1 MIGTNRYIGSPI
13 ERIEDLRFLRGR
25 GQFVGDL
32 KRENMLHAAILRS
45 PVAHGL
51 VAAVDAS
58 AALSILGV
66 RAVITAK
73 DIGTV
78 PRIPL
83 RLLPL
88 PGTERFLQPVIAA
101 DRVRYVG
108 EPIAVVLADS
118 AALAEDGVGAMGLDI
133 EELRPVSDRRASG
146 KNEILLFEEAGTNR
160 AMTFTAISGDADTA
174 FGEAEYTRRERL
186 AVQRYTALPMEPRG
200 VLAEWDGAQGRM
212 TVLGAAKVPF
222 FNRDTLAAMLGLA
235 PTHVDL
241 IENDVGGG
249 FGARGEFYPEDFL
262 IPFAARHVGRPVR
275 WIEDRREHLTAMNH
289 ARQADC
295 EVEIACRHDGTILG
309 LRGEVF
315 VDLGAY
321 VRTNGLIAPRTLA
334 QFFSGPYRVPN
345 IRITSTAL
353 LTNKTPAGTYRAP
366 GRYEASFFCERLIEL
381 AAGDLGIDRAEMR
394 RRNLIGA
401 AEMPYKLPR
410 LEPGGPAVDTECD
423 SGDYGEALERCLA
436 EFGWA
441 EKLELQGRLIDG
453 RYHGI
458 AVACFIE
465 GAGAGPKETARL
477 ELEPD
482 GAVVVYVGS
491 AAVGQGLETVMAQI
505 AADTLGVPLDQVRV
519 FHGSTP
525 YLQEGYG
532 AFHSRSTILG
542 GSAVFEGAKALL
554 EKIRAAA
561 AVRLDV
567 SAAEVELVDG
577 RARISGGR
585 SVSFAELAADGL
597 RVDTAFAN
605 NNKLTYAYGSA
616 AAHVAVDP
624 GTGRVELL
632 DYLVVEDVGRIV
644 NPLTLHGQ
652 AIGGV
657 VQGLGGAF
665 MENLVY
671 DANGQLLAGNLAD
684 YLIPTAT
691 DFPRIRAIALENHPA
706 TSNPLGVKGAGEGAI
721 IPVGGLM
728 ANAVANAL
736 ASFGAMPNQ
745 LPLSPA
751 RVWLM
756 GPNNKSVGIP

>member
-1 MIGTNRYIGSPI
+1 MP
-13 ERIEDLRFLRGR
+13 
-25 GQFVGDL
+25 
-32 KRENMLHAAILRS
+32 
-45 PVAHGL
+45 PVA
-51 VAAVDAS
+51 
-58 AALSILGV
+58 
-66 RAVITAK
+66 
-73 DIGTV
+73 
-78 PRIPL
+78 
-83 RLLPL
+83 
-88 PGTERFLQPVIAA
+88 
-101 DRVRYVG
+101 
-108 EPIAVVLADS
+108 
-118 AALAEDGVGAMGLDI
+118 
-133 EELRPVSDRRASG
+133 DRRASAQHG
-146 KNEILLFEEAGTNR
+146 ILLFEESGTNI
-160 AMTFTAISGDADTA
+160 AMTFTGVTGDADAA
-174 FGEAEYTRRERL
+174 FREAPYIRRECFQ
-186 AVQRYTALPMEPRG
+186 VQRYTALPMEPRG
-200 VLAEWDGAQGRM
+200 VLAEWDAAQARM

-235 PTHVDL
+235 PTDVDL

-289 ARQADC
+289 AREADC
-295 EVEIACRHDGTILG
+295 EIEIACRRDGTILG

-315 VDLGAY
+315 IDLGAY
-321 VRTNGLIAPRTLA
+321 VRTNGLIAPRSLA
-334 QFFSGPYRVPN
+334 QCFSGPYRVPN
-345 IRITSTAL
+345 IRITATAL
-353 LTNKTPAGTYRAP
+353 LTNKTPSGTYRAP

-381 AAGDLGIDRAEMR
+381 AAGDLGIDSAEMR
-394 RRNLIGA
+394 RRNLIGV
-401 AEMPYKLPR
+401 AEMPYKLAR

-423 SGDYGEALERCLA
+423 SGDYGEALERCLV

-441 EKLELQGRLIDG
+441 EKRELQGRLIDG

-465 GAGAGPKETARL
+465 GSGAGPKETARL
-477 ELEPD
+477 DLEPD
-482 GAVVVYVGS
+482 GTVSVYVGS
-491 AAVGQGLETVMAQI
+491 AAVGQGLETVIAQI
-505 AADTLGVPLDQVRV
+505 AADTLDLPLDQVRV

-532 AFHSRSTILG
+532 AFASRSTILG

-561 AVRLDV
+561 AARLGV
-567 SAAEVELVDG
+567 SAGEVELVDG
-577 RARISGGR
+577 RARIGDGR
-585 SVSFAELAADGL
+585 SVSFAELAAEGL
-597 RVDTAFAN
+597 RVDTTFAN
-605 NNKLTYAYGSA
+605 NNKLSYSYGSA
-616 AAHVAVDP
+616 AAHVTVDP

-671 DANGQLLAGNLAD
+671 DATGQLLTGTLAD

-691 DFPRIRAIALENHPA
+691 DFPRIRAIALENHPSR
-706 TSNPLGVKGAGEGAI
+706 SNPLGVKGAGEGAI

-728 ANAVANAL
+728 ANAVASAL
-736 ASFGAMPNQ
+736 ASFGAEPNE

-756 GPNNKSVGIP
+756 GSNKKSAGLP